1 MGRVS
6 SLLCFLDVVRMLM
19 RCRPM
24 RVRKEDVD
32 KPELLVPIRLEL
44 DVEHHKLRDTFVWN
58 LNGIQSTPI
67 HVKQH

>member
-1 MGRVS
+1 M
-6 SLLCFLDVVRMLM
+6 D
-19 RCRPM
+19 CRPT

-58 LNGIQSTPI
+58 MNGKADPI
-67 HVKQH
+67 DISERMLKPPQTRS